1 MNTLR
6 GSARML
12 GLSSETADQAMIGLN
27 TTIAGAFHGKNPQ
40 AAAAFQQ
47 FGIGLEGL
55 GGKAKKA
62 EDVLPRIADEVQKI
76 AKVDPRAAVT
86 LMNALGISPEAMP
99 LLMQGAE
106 GIKRY
111 REEVQRLDPITADS
125 VASSQHFTRASGM
138 LQPIIHR

>member
-1 MNTLR
+1 M
-6 GSARML
+6 
-12 GLSSETADQAMIGLN
+12 
-27 TTIAGAFHGKNPQ
+27 
-40 AAAAFQQ
+40 
-47 FGIGLEGL
+47 
-55 GGKAKKA
+55 
-62 EDVLPRIADEVQKI
+62 LPRIANEVQKI
-76 AKVDPRAAVT
+76 ARVDPRAAVT